1 MSRRSRPSSLDEK
14 VRAVLTSASLFRD
27 DASDDDDDKEHVLED
42 VLRAFAEQS
51 NLLLQTELLRS
62 ALTSDPFEHFCDEKQ
77 KTTMERLK
85 RLAQVVDHHR
95 VATHTGYSTIQATVR
110 LPADATM
117 QPTVQTHVQLSF
129 RYERTAD
136 GDNTTTGVWYS
147 IDLSKDHG
155 PSERMLWVQV
165 WALGNTPAPGRAKNI
180 AQEDDDLWSD
190 MEEDETSST
199 AQIIMDDANGD
210 VRKNG
215 CTANPTTAA
224 TTTTQLDDDNDG
236 GGGENTE
243 EPCDRF
249 VAGIDADL
257 LTQFLQW
264 TRLGPLDDLTAFFL
278 LMTFPFYEHE
288 WDIVGLLLDAV
299 FGMDGDDDDD
309 DDDEMDS
316 ASE

>member
-1 MSRRSRPSSLDEK
+1 MSRRSRPSLDEK

-27 DASDDDDDKEHVLED
+27 DTDDDDEEHVLED
-42 VLRAFAEQS
+42 VLRAFADQS

-62 ALTSDPFEHFCDEKQ
+62 ALTSDPFEHFINDETQ

-95 VATHTGYSTIQATVR
+95 VATKTGYSSIQATVR
-110 LPADATM
+110 LPADSTM
-117 QPTVQTHVQLSF
+117 RPTVQTHVQLSF

-136 GDNTTTGVWYS
+136 GDNTTVWYS

-155 PSERMLWVQV
+155 PSERMLWVHV
-165 WALGNTPAPGRAKNI
+165 WALGNTPAPGRARNV
-180 AQEDDDLWSD
+180 ESNNDDEEDDLWSD
-190 MEEDETSST
+190 MEEDETST
-199 AQIIMDDANGD
+199 AQIMNNANGD

-215 CTANPTTAA
+215 CTATPTTTA
-224 TTTTQLDDDNDG
+224 TNTQDDDDDG
-236 GGGENTE
+236 GGEDTE

-249 VAGIDADL
+249 VAGIDPDL

-299 FGMDGDDDDD
+299 FGMDGEDDDDG
-309 DDDEMDS
+309 MDS
-316 ASE
+316 ATE